1 MDYKITGYKPEKLFH
16 FFEDISAIP
25 RGSANEKAIS
35 DYLVAFAEERNLWY
49 HRDALFNV
57 IIKKPASAGAKEKPA
72 VMLQGHTD
80 MVCEKLA
87 GVAHDFT
94 TDPLD
99 LIIKDGVLSANGTT
113 LGGDNGAAVACMLA
127 ILDDDTLTHPA
138 LECVFTTQEEIGL
151 NGAEALD
158 KSLLSARTMINLDS
172 EDEGVA
178 TVSCAGGL
186 RFALTRPITRSKKEG
201 MLLHLEATGLLG
213 GHSGTDI
220 NKEHQNAN
228 LLMARMINHL
238 FHNTDALLVDFNGG
252 TKDNAIPRETSA
264 TLFYSDEV
272 AAKNAE
278 NLALALSA
286 DFSSEICPY
295 EPAFQFLVSTEN
307 ETADVIS
314 AEDGKAFIT
323 AMCLAPNGVQF
334 RNMNLDGF
342 TVTSL
347 NLGIAATDETSAS
360 LVFAPRSSVATLM
373 SALKEKLCLLAETF
387 GFEVSMHGEYP
398 GWSFAEVSPIRDVF
412 VQSYKELFHDDLK
425 IEAIH
430 AGLECGLFSD
440 AIPGLDA
447 IAVGPTIRGC
457 HTPDEHLPLD
467 SFERFYELLTDVLK
481 KIQNNFKCN
490 PKLNI
495 IFEIF
500 TTPL

>member
-113 LGGDNGAAVACMLA
+113 LGGDNGAAIACMLA

-387 GFEVSMHGEYP
+387 GFEVSIHGEYP

-481 KIQNNFKCN
+481 K
-490 PKLNI
+490 LA
-495 IFEIF
+495 
-500 TTPL
+500 

>member
-1 MDYKITGYKPEKLFH
+1 MNYKITGYKPEKLFH

-127 ILDDDTLTHPA
+127 ILDDDTLIHPA

-186 RFALTRPITRSKKEG
+186 RFGLTRPITRSKKEG

-307 ETADVIS
+307 GTADVIS

-481 KIQNNFKCN
+481 K
-490 PKLNI
+490 LA
-495 IFEIF
+495 
-500 TTPL
+500 

>member
-1 MDYKITGYKPEKLFH
+1 MNYKITGYKPEKLFH

-151 NGAEALD
+151 NGAGALD

-186 RFALTRPITRSKKEG
+186 RFGLTRPITRSKKEG

-286 DFSSEICPY
+286 DFSSEFCPY

-307 ETADVIS
+307 GTADVIS

-481 KIQNNFKCN
+481 K
-490 PKLNI
+490 LA
-495 IFEIF
+495 
-500 TTPL
+500 

>member
-1 MDYKITGYKPEKLFH
+1 MNYKITGYKPEKLFH

-113 LGGDNGAAVACMLA
+113 LGGDNGAAVACMLV

-186 RFALTRPITRSKKEG
+186 RFGLTRPITRSKKEG

-307 ETADVIS
+307 GTADVIS

-481 KIQNNFKCN
+481 K
-490 PKLNI
+490 LA
-495 IFEIF
+495 
-500 TTPL
+500 

>member
-113 LGGDNGAAVACMLA
+113 LGGDNGAAIACMLA

-264 TLFYSDEV
+264 TLFYSDEA

-307 ETADVIS
+307 GTADVIS

-412 VQSYKELFHDDLK
+412 VQSYKELFRDDLK

-481 KIQNNFKCN
+481 K
-490 PKLNI
+490 LA
-495 IFEIF
+495 
-500 TTPL
+500 

>member
-16 FFEDISAIP
+16 FFEEISAIP

-35 DYLVAFAEERNLWY
+35 DYLVAFAKERDLWY
-49 HRDALFNV
+49 HQDALFNV
-57 IIKKPASAGAKEKPA
+57 IIKKPASAGSEEKPA

-87 GVAHDFT
+87 GVAHDFAV
-94 TDPLD
+94 DPLD
-99 LIIKDGVLSANGTT
+99 LIVKDGVLSANGTT
-113 LGGDNGAAVACMLA
+113 LGGDNGAAVACMLT
-127 ILDDDTLTHPA
+127 ILDDDTLVHPA

-158 KSLLSARTMINLDS
+158 KTLLSARTMINLDS

-186 RFALTRPITRSKKEG
+186 RFNLTRPIKRNEKEG
-201 MLLHLEATGLLG
+201 ILLRLEVTGLLG

-238 FHNTDALLVDFNGG
+238 FHNTDALLVDFHGG
-252 TKDNAIPRETSA
+252 TKDNAIPRETFA
-264 TLFYSDEV
+264 TLFYPDEA

-278 NLALALSA
+278 ALALTLAS
-286 DFSSEICPY
+286 DFSAEICPY
-295 EPAFQFLVSTEN
+295 EPAFQFLVNTEEGN
-307 ETADVIS
+307 ADVIS
-314 AEDGKAFIT
+314 REDGTAFIT
-323 AMCLAPNGVQF
+323 AMYLAPNGVQF

-347 NLGIAATDETSAS
+347 NLGIAATDKTSAS

-373 SALKEKLCLLAETF
+373 SALKEKLSLLAETF
-387 GFEVSMHGEYP
+387 GFAVSMHGEYP

-412 VQSYKELFHDDLK
+412 VESYRELFHDELK

-467 SFERFYELLTDVLK
+467 SFERFYALLTDVLK
-481 KIQNNFKCN
+481 K
-490 PKLNI
+490 LA
-495 IFEIF
+495 
-500 TTPL
+500 

>member
-1 MDYKITGYKPEKLFH
+1 MNYKITGYKPEKLFH

-186 RFALTRPITRSKKEG
+186 RFGLTRPITRSKKEG

-307 ETADVIS
+307 GTADVIS

-347 NLGIAATDETSAS
+347 NLGIATTDETSAS

-481 KIQNNFKCN
+481 K
-490 PKLNI
+490 LA
-495 IFEIF
+495 
-500 TTPL
+500 

>member
-1 MDYKITGYKPEKLFH
+1 MNYKITGYKPEKLFH

-186 RFALTRPITRSKKEG
+186 RFGLTRPITRSKKEG

-307 ETADVIS
+307 GTADVIS

-347 NLGIAATDETSAS
+347 NLGIAAIDETSAS

-481 KIQNNFKCN
+481 K
-490 PKLNI
+490 LA
-495 IFEIF
+495 
-500 TTPL
+500 

>member
-1 MDYKITGYKPEKLFH
+1 MNYKITGYKPEKLFH

-186 RFALTRPITRSKKEG
+186 RFGLTSPITRSKKEG

-307 ETADVIS
+307 GTADVIS

-481 KIQNNFKCN
+481 K
-490 PKLNI
+490 LA
-495 IFEIF
+495 
-500 TTPL
+500 

>member
-1 MDYKITGYKPEKLFH
+1 MNYKITGYKPEKLFH

-307 ETADVIS
+307 GTADVIS

-323 AMCLAPNGVQF
+323 AMCFAPNGVQF

-412 VQSYKELFHDDLK
+412 VQSYKELFRDDLK

-481 KIQNNFKCN
+481 K
-490 PKLNI
+490 LA
-495 IFEIF
+495 
-500 TTPL
+500 

>member
-1 MDYKITGYKPEKLFH
+1 MNYKITGYKPEKLFH

-186 RFALTRPITRSKKEG
+186 RFGLTRPITRSKKEG

-307 ETADVIS
+307 GTADVIS

-412 VQSYKELFHDDLK
+412 VQSYKELFRDDLK

-481 KIQNNFKCN
+481 K
-490 PKLNI
+490 LA
-495 IFEIF
+495 
-500 TTPL
+500 

>member
-35 DYLVAFAEERNLWY
+35 DYLVALAEERNLWY

-307 ETADVIS
+307 GTADVIS

-481 KIQNNFKCN
+481 K
-490 PKLNI
+490 LA
-495 IFEIF
+495 
-500 TTPL
+500 

>member
-113 LGGDNGAAVACMLA
+113 LGGDNGAAIACMLA

-307 ETADVIS
+307 GTADVIS

-412 VQSYKELFHDDLK
+412 VQSYKELFRDDLK

-481 KIQNNFKCN
+481 K
-490 PKLNI
+490 LA
-495 IFEIF
+495 
-500 TTPL
+500 

>member
-307 ETADVIS
+307 GTADVIS

-412 VQSYKELFHDDLK
+412 VQSYKELFRDDLK

-481 KIQNNFKCN
+481 K
-490 PKLNI
+490 LA
-495 IFEIF
+495 
-500 TTPL
+500 

>member
-16 FFEDISAIP
+16 FFEEISAIP

-35 DYLVAFAEERNLWY
+35 DYLVAFAKERNLWY
-49 HRDALFNV
+49 HQDALFNV
-57 IIKKPASAGAKEKPA
+57 IIKKPASAGSEEKPA

-87 GVAHDFT
+87 GVAHDFAV
-94 TDPLD
+94 DPLD
-99 LIIKDGVLSANGTT
+99 LIVKDGVLSANGTT
-113 LGGDNGAAVACMLA
+113 LGGDNGAAVACMLT
-127 ILDDDTLTHPA
+127 ILDDDTLVHPA

-158 KSLLSARTMINLDS
+158 KTLLSARTMINLDS

-186 RFALTRPITRSKKEG
+186 RFNLTRPIKRNEKEG
-201 MLLHLEATGLLG
+201 ILLRLEVTGLLG

-238 FHNTDALLVDFNGG
+238 FHNTDALLVDFHGG

-264 TLFYSDEV
+264 TLFYPDEA

-278 NLALALSA
+278 ALALTLAS
-286 DFSSEICPY
+286 DFSAEICPY
-295 EPAFQFLVSTEN
+295 EPAFQFLVNTEKGN
-307 ETADVIS
+307 ADVIS
-314 AEDGKAFIT
+314 REDGTAFIT
-323 AMCLAPNGVQF
+323 AMYLAPNGVQF

-373 SALKEKLCLLAETF
+373 SALKEKLSLLAETF
-387 GFEVSMHGEYP
+387 GFAVSMHGEYP

-412 VQSYKELFHDDLK
+412 VESYRELFHDELK

-467 SFERFYELLTDVLK
+467 SFERFYALLTDVLK
-481 KIQNNFKCN
+481 K
-490 PKLNI
+490 LA
-495 IFEIF
+495 
-500 TTPL
+500 

>member
-481 KIQNNFKCN
+481 K
-490 PKLNI
+490 LA
-495 IFEIF
+495 
-500 TTPL
+500 

>member
-127 ILDDDTLTHPA
+127 ILEDDTLTHPA

-264 TLFYSDEV
+264 TLFYSDEA

-307 ETADVIS
+307 GTADVIS

-447 IAVGPTIRGC
+447 IAVGPTVLRMS
-457 HTPDEHLPLD
+457 HTG
-467 SFERFYELLTDVLK
+467 
-481 KIQNNFKCN
+481 
-490 PKLNI
+490 
-495 IFEIF
+495 
-500 TTPL
+500 

>member
-186 RFALTRPITRSKKEG
+186 RFGLTRPITRSKKEG

-307 ETADVIS
+307 GTADVIS

-447 IAVGPTIRGC
+447 IAVGPPIRGC

-481 KIQNNFKCN
+481 K
-490 PKLNI
+490 LA
-495 IFEIF
+495 
-500 TTPL
+500 

>member
-1 MDYKITGYKPEKLFH
+1 MNYKITGYKPAKLFH

-186 RFALTRPITRSKKEG
+186 RFGLTRPITRSKKEG

-252 TKDNAIPRETSA
+252 TKDNAIPRETFA

-307 ETADVIS
+307 GTADVIS

-481 KIQNNFKCN
+481 K
-490 PKLNI
+490 LA
-495 IFEIF
+495 
-500 TTPL
+500 

>member
-1 MDYKITGYKPEKLFH
+1 MNYKITGYKPEKLFH

-57 IIKKPASAGAKEKPA
+57 IIKKPANAGAKEKPA

-186 RFALTRPITRSKKEG
+186 RFGLTRPITRSKKEG
-201 MLLHLEATGLLG
+201 MQLHLEATGLLG

-307 ETADVIS
+307 GTADVIS

-481 KIQNNFKCN
+481 K
-490 PKLNI
+490 LA
-495 IFEIF
+495 
-500 TTPL
+500 

>member
-1 MDYKITGYKPEKLFH
+1 MNYKITGYKPEKLFH

-252 TKDNAIPRETSA
+252 TKDNPIPRETSA

-307 ETADVIS
+307 GTADVIS

-481 KIQNNFKCN
+481 K
-490 PKLNI
+490 LA
-495 IFEIF
+495 
-500 TTPL
+500 

>member
-1 MDYKITGYKPEKLFH
+1 MNYKITGYKPEKLFH

-57 IIKKPASAGAKEKPA
+57 IIKKPANAGAKEKPA

-186 RFALTRPITRSKKEG
+186 RFGLTRPITRSKKEG

-307 ETADVIS
+307 GTADVIS
-314 AEDGKAFIT
+314 AEDEKAFIT

-481 KIQNNFKCN
+481 K
-490 PKLNI
+490 LA
-495 IFEIF
+495 
-500 TTPL
+500 

>member
-1 MDYKITGYKPEKLFH
+1 M
-16 FFEDISAIP
+16 
-25 RGSANEKAIS
+25 
-35 DYLVAFAEERNLWY
+35 
-49 HRDALFNV
+49 
-57 IIKKPASAGAKEKPA
+57 
-72 VMLQGHTD
+72 
-80 MVCEKLA
+80 
-87 GVAHDFT
+87 
-94 TDPLD
+94 
-99 LIIKDGVLSANGTT
+99 
-113 LGGDNGAAVACMLA
+113 
-127 ILDDDTLTHPA
+127 
-138 LECVFTTQEEIGL
+138 

-186 RFALTRPITRSKKEG
+186 RFGLTRPITRSKKEG

-307 ETADVIS
+307 GTADVIS

-481 KIQNNFKCN
+481 K
-490 PKLNI
+490 LA
-495 IFEIF
+495 
-500 TTPL
+500 

>member
-158 KSLLSARTMINLDS
+158 KSLLSTRTMINLDS

-264 TLFYSDEV
+264 TLFYSDEA

-307 ETADVIS
+307 GTADVIS

-481 KIQNNFKCN
+481 K
-490 PKLNI
+490 LA
-495 IFEIF
+495 
-500 TTPL
+500 

>member
-307 ETADVIS
+307 GTADVIS

-347 NLGIAATDETSAS
+347 NLGIAATDETSAF

-481 KIQNNFKCN
+481 K
-490 PKLNI
+490 LA
-495 IFEIF
+495 
-500 TTPL
+500 

>member
-307 ETADVIS
+307 GTADVIS

-347 NLGIAATDETSAS
+347 NLGIAATDEISAS

-481 KIQNNFKCN
+481 K
-490 PKLNI
+490 LA
-495 IFEIF
+495 
-500 TTPL
+500 

>member
-49 HRDALFNV
+49 HRDAIFNV

-113 LGGDNGAAVACMLA
+113 LGGDNGAAIACMLA

-481 KIQNNFKCN
+481 K
-490 PKLNI
+490 LA
-495 IFEIF
+495 
-500 TTPL
+500 

>member
-1 MDYKITGYKPEKLFH
+1 MNYKITGYKPEKLFH

-35 DYLVAFAEERNLWY
+35 DYLVAFAEKRNLWY

-186 RFALTRPITRSKKEG
+186 RFGLTRPITRSKKRRD
-201 MLLHLEATGLLG
+201 AAPSG
-213 GHSGTDI
+213 GDRTSGRT
-220 NKEHQNAN
+220 
-228 LLMARMINHL
+228 
-238 FHNTDALLVDFNGG
+238 
-252 TKDNAIPRETSA
+252 
-264 TLFYSDEV
+264 
-272 AAKNAE
+272 
-278 NLALALSA
+278 
-286 DFSSEICPY
+286 
-295 EPAFQFLVSTEN
+295 
-307 ETADVIS
+307 
-314 AEDGKAFIT
+314 
-323 AMCLAPNGVQF
+323 F
-334 RNMNLDGF
+334 RNRYQQRTSECQSVDG
-342 TVTSL
+342 SY
-347 NLGIAATDETSAS
+347 DQ
-360 LVFAPRSSVATLM
+360 SSVPQYR
-373 SALKEKLCLLAETF
+373 C
-387 GFEVSMHGEYP
+387 P
-398 GWSFAEVSPIRDVF
+398 
-412 VQSYKELFHDDLK
+412 
-425 IEAIH
+425 
-430 AGLECGLFSD
+430 FS
-440 AIPGLDA
+440 
-447 IAVGPTIRGC
+447 
-457 HTPDEHLPLD
+457 
-467 SFERFYELLTDVLK
+467 
-481 KIQNNFKCN
+481 
-490 PKLNI
+490 
-495 IFEIF
+495 
-500 TTPL
+500 

>member
-49 HRDALFNV
+49 HRDAIFNV

-113 LGGDNGAAVACMLA
+113 LGGDNGAAIACMLA
-127 ILDDDTLTHPA
+127 ILDDDTLTYPA

-307 ETADVIS
+307 GTADVIS

-481 KIQNNFKCN
+481 K
-490 PKLNI
+490 LA
-495 IFEIF
+495 
-500 TTPL
+500 

>member
-49 HRDALFNV
+49 HRDAIFNV

-80 MVCEKLA
+80 MVCEKLT

-272 AAKNAE
+272 AAKNSE

-307 ETADVIS
+307 GTADVIS

-481 KIQNNFKCN
+481 K
-490 PKLNI
+490 LA
-495 IFEIF
+495 
-500 TTPL
+500 

>member
-1 MDYKITGYKPEKLFH
+1 MNYKITGYKPEKLFH

-481 KIQNNFKCN
+481 K
-490 PKLNI
+490 LA
-495 IFEIF
+495 
-500 TTPL
+500 